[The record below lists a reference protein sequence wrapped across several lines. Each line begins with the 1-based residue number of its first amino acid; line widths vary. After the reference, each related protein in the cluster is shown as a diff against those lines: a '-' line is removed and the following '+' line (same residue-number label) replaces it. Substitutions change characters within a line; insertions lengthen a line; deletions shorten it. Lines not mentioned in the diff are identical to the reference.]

1 MTTKVSVFRRW
12 TGPVPTDKGGNAI
25 PKCLWPQRRAH
36 VWIVRWFTSARNGR
50 TPRMQRT
57 FTSKA
62 AAEAFQAEK
71 RNELEKHPSR
81 RTKRDPISL
90 RAFIDE
96 FVILRQ
102 GAKGMRLKASTVLA
116 TKHALDLLAD
126 HVGRDAM
133 LSTIDGVV
141 VLRFLAALSDRM
153 STSSVNKHKR
163 QLKAAFSMAVKR
175 LKYLTENPFSE
186 VRCDRVEKTRPR
198 YVTRSE
204 FRALLAACNHTA
216 AERALWWRAFL
227 LIAYTAG
234 LRYQEIVHLTWTD
247 VDFAG
252 EFVTVASKAA
262 GPQLLPWT
270 PKSYET
276 RTIPI
281 PRETTAELLKMH
293 AGAADGHPYVF
304 IPPGRLELI
313 QSLIAARMWREEMAV
328 LNNVRRDFT
337 EIVLRAA
344 VDAPTLV
351 RMNTK
356 GHPTA
361 TISIHDLR
369 RSAITHWT
377 KSVTIQTVKELA
389 GHSAIETTMAYYA
402 AVTPDQMDLA
412 RASAMLSS
420 PETDARLTQGGV
432 SEGEKR
438 ISELGR
444 AGVEPATHGFSVR
457 CSTN

>member
-12 TGPVPTDKGGNAI
+12 TGPIPTGKDGKAI
-25 PKCLWPQRRAH
+25 PKSLWPQRRGH
-36 VWIVRWFTSARNGR
+36 VWIVRWFASARDGR

-57 FTSKA
+57 FTTKA

-71 RNELEKHPSR
+71 RSELDKHPSR
-81 RTKRDPISL
+81 RTKAVPITL
-90 RAFIDE
+90 EAFIDE
-96 FVILRQ
+96 FVTLRQ
-102 GAKGMRLKASTVLA
+102 GAKGMRLKASTVLV
-116 TKHALDLLAD
+116 TKYALELLAD
-126 HVGRDAM
+126 HVGRDAK

-141 VLRFLAALSDRM
+141 VLRFLAALSNRM
-153 STSSVNKHKR
+153 ATSSVNKHKR

-186 VRCDRVEKTRPR
+186 VRCDKVEKTRPR

-204 FRALLAACNHTA
+204 FRSLLSACNHSA

-227 LIAYTAG
+227 LIGYTAG
-234 LRYQEIVHLTWTD
+234 LRYQELVHLTWTD

-252 EFVTVASKAA
+252 EFVTVASKTA
-262 GPQLLPWT
+262 GPKLLPWT

-281 PRETTAELLKMH
+281 PPETTAELLKMH
-293 AGAADGHPYVF
+293 ASAPDGHPYVF

-313 QSLIAARMWREEMAV
+313 QSLIVAGMWREEMAI
-328 LNNVRRDFT
+328 LNNVRRDFND
-337 EIVLRAA
+337 IVLRAA
-344 VDAPTLV
+344 ALAPTLI
-351 RMNTK
+351 RTGPK
-356 GHPTA
+356 GRPTS
-361 TISIHDLR
+361 TVSLHDLR

-377 KSVTIQTVKELA
+377 KVVTIQTVKELA

-412 RASAMLSS
+412 RASAMLGS
-420 PETDARLTQGGV
+420 PETDARLTQKGV
-432 SEGEKR
+432 SEGKKGD
-438 ISELGR
+438 SELGR

>member
-1 MTTKVSVFRRW
+1 
-12 TGPVPTDKGGNAI
+12 
-25 PKCLWPQRRAH
+25 
-36 VWIVRWFTSARNGR
+36 
-50 TPRMQRT
+50 MQRT

-71 RNELEKHPSR
+71 RNEFDRHPAR
-81 RTKRDPISL
+81 RTRRDPISL
-90 RAFIDE
+90 GVFIDE
-96 FVILRQ
+96 FVMLRQ

-116 TKHALDLLAD
+116 TKQALELLAD

-133 LSTIDGVV
+133 LSTIDGVT

-153 STSSVNKHKR
+153 ATSSVNKHKR

-186 VRCDRVEKTRPR
+186 VRCDKVEKTRPR

-227 LIAYTAG
+227 LIGYTAG

-252 EFVTVASKAA
+252 EFVTVASKTA
-262 GPQLLPWT
+262 GHKMLHWT

-281 PRETTAELLKMH
+281 PAETAAELLKMH

-304 IPPGRLELI
+304 IPQARLELI
-313 QSLIAARMWREEMAV
+313 QMLIAAGKWREEMAV
-328 LNNVRRDFT
+328 LNNVRRDFS

-344 VDAPTLV
+344 VHAPTLV
-351 RMNTK
+351 RMDPK
-356 GHPTA
+356 GRPTP

-377 KSVTIQTVKELA
+377 KSVTVQTVKELA

-402 AVTPDQMDLA
+402 AVTPDQITLA
-412 RASAMLSS
+412 RTAAMLGTS
-420 PETDARLTQGGV
+420 ETDARLTQ
-432 SEGEKR
+432 ETTKTGENR
-438 ISELGR
+438 VFDMGR